1 MKSRQT
7 TVPCHSSR
15 FFRRYARKWS
25 WLSLHLTS
33 KSTRYY
39 PATTTQIVNFT
50 PLKRLTLLLLTPSS
64 NLWMLKNFLYFFL
77 SASLFGHLLPSILFH
92 ACRITRGKVLQPPQ
106 SSRPCPLCLFIAADS
121 NRRAWARI
129 L

>member
-7 TVPCHSSR
+7 TVPCNSSR
-15 FFRRYARKWS
+15 FFRRYARKWT
-25 WLSLHLTS
+25 WLSLRLAS

-39 PATTTQIVNFT
+39 PATTTEIVNFT

-64 NLWMLKNFLYFFL
+64 KLRMLKNFLSFFL
-77 SASLFGHLLPSILFH
+77 RACLFGHLLPNILFH
-92 ACRITRGKVLQPPQ
+92 ACRITQGKLLQLPQ

-121 NRRAWARI
+121 NRRAWVRI
-129 L
+129 V